1 MRKLLVWLPL
11 CSALFAGCVGSPHP
25 AGACESYY
33 PELPDNE
40 HCFRK
45 IAEYRAFL
53 EKSDDYEVTGGRPD
67 AGGEAKFL
75 KVLAPPCT
83 LEGYLGILEGR
94 GAIVS
99 RQVVVTSEQSR
110 TIFKSRK
117 KLPDFLVEVTGS
129 FDWDPSRYRVVTF
142 YCRKG
147 SEGKFQAWFDE
158 LIPPD
163 TLPKENSGMQSVMPP
178 DTGSAAFPKTVEG
191 M

>member
-25 AGACESYY
+25 AGSCESYY

-45 IAEYRAFL
+45 IAEYRTFL
-53 EKSDDYEVTGGRPD
+53 EESDDYEITVGRPD
-67 AGGEAKFL
+67 ANGEAKLL

-94 GAIVS
+94 RAIVS

-110 TIFKSRK
+110 TIFKSQK

-129 FDWDPSRYRVVTF
+129 FDWDPSKYRVVTF
-142 YCRKG
+142 YYKNGC
-147 SEGKFQAWFDE
+147 EDKFQTWFDE

-163 TLPKENSGMQSVMPP
+163 TLPRETQLKCNQ
-178 DTGSAAFPKTVEG
+178 
-191 M
+191 